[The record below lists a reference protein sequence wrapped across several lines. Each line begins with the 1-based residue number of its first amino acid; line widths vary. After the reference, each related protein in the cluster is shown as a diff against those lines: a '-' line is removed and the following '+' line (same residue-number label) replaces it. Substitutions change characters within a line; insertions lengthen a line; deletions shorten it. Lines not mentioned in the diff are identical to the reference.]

1 MPEHHYNLTIEWTG
15 NQGSGTSG
23 YRSYERSHV
32 IRVDGKPAIQASSD
46 PAFRGDPGRHNPE
59 ELLVASISSCH
70 MLWYLHLCAEAGVI
84 VTDYSDQASGIME
97 ETASG
102 SGFFRE
108 VTLKP
113 VVIVADP
120 AMMEQARE
128 LHQRANAMCF
138 IANSLNFPVKHVPA
152 IVCVADTVQ

>member
-15 NQGSGTSG
+15 NKGSGTSA
-23 YRSYERSHV
+23 YRAYERSHV
-32 IRVDGKPAIQASSD
+32 IRVDGKPAIEGSSD

-84 VTDYSDQASGIME
+84 VTDYADKASAVME
-97 ETASG
+97 ETSTG

-113 VVIVADP
+113 VVIVADSS
-120 AMMEQARE
+120 MMEQARE
-128 LHQRANAMCF
+128 LHHRANAMCF
-138 IANSLNFPVKHVPA
+138 IANSLNFPVRHVPA
-152 IVCVADTVQ
+152 IVCVADTV